1 MVERSDTHQSEDDR
15 KTMLSARQPMLR
27 FALNENLKMKRITTI
42 SLLLISCSLFL
53 PLTFA
58 AESSSQRSEW
68 ERTIEAAKKDG
79 QLTIYH
85 WGTPLMLDAG
95 VFQKAYPE
103 IKVTTVSAMG
113 TDLMQRILAERR
125 GEKFIPDV
133 YIAGIASMVVL
144 HKTKPF
150 DPIKNSLILP
160 EVSDESK
167 WWRGKHTYGDAERG
181 HIFTFTKS
189 PDYGS
194 IAINTKLVDPSE
206 FRSYWDFL
214 QPKWRS
220 KIVVQDLRGGGPG
233 STPLRF
239 MYYNPDLGAKFLR
252 QLYSGMDVML
262 YRDNRLALDWLGS
275 GKYAIAFFVQKVEEA
290 ETRGLPVLQFKQT
303 MKEGVGLSSRV
314 GHMALLNRAPHP
326 NAAKVFINWFLSREG
341 QDLLQRVHIAA
352 HDPADSLRI
361 DIAKNQIPS
370 ADRRQEGVKYIDL
383 DEHKVFDPTP
393 AIQLI
398 KDTLGEIG
406 K

>member
-1 MVERSDTHQSEDDR
+1 MKYFIANILALTILSVVHQ
-15 KTMLSARQPMLR
+15 TP
-27 FALNENLKMKRITTI
+27 
-42 SLLLISCSLFL
+42 
-53 PLTFA
+53 FA
-58 AESSSQRSEW
+58 ADSPNPRTEW
-68 ERTIEAAKKDG
+68 ERTVEAAKKEG
-79 QLTIYH
+79 QLTLYH
-85 WGTPLMLDAG
+85 WGAPLMLDAG
-95 VFQKAYPE
+95 AFQKAYPD

-113 TDLMQRILAERR
+113 IELMQRILAERR

-144 HKTKPF
+144 HKAKVF
-150 DPIKNSLILP
+150 DPIKNALILP

-167 WWRGKHTYGDAERG
+167 WWRGKHTYGDAERS

-194 IAINTKLVDPSE
+194 IGFNSKLVDPTE

-220 KIVVQDLRGGGPG
+220 KITVQDLRGGGPG

-239 MYYNPDLGAKFLR
+239 MYYNPDLGPKFLR
-252 QLYSGMDVML
+252 QLYSGMDATL

-275 GKYAIAFFVQKVEEA
+275 GKFSLAFFVQKVEEA
-290 ETRGLPVLQFKQT
+290 ETKGLPVMQFRQAL
-303 MKEGVGLSSRV
+303 KEGVGLSSRV
-314 GHMALLNRAPHP
+314 GHMALLNRASHP
-326 NAAKVFINWFLSREG
+326 NTAKVFINWYLSRQG
-341 QDLLQRVHIAA
+341 QELFQKLQIAA

-361 DIAKNQIPS
+361 DVSKHQIPP
-370 ADRRQEGVKYIDL
+370 ADRRQDGVKYLDL
-383 DEHKVFDPTP
+383 DEQKVFDPTP

-398 KDTLGEIG
+398 KETLGEIG

>member
-1 MVERSDTHQSEDDR
+1 MKHLFA
-15 KTMLSARQPMLR
+15 KILSA
-27 FALNENLKMKRITTI
+27 I
-42 SLLLISCSLFL
+42 FL
-53 PLTFA
+53 CLVPLAIFA
-58 AESSSQRSEW
+58 AESGGQRGEW
-68 ERTIEAAKKDG
+68 EKTVEAAKKEG
-79 QLTIYH
+79 QLTVYH

-95 VFQKAYPE
+95 AFQKAYPE
-103 IKVTTVSAMG
+103 IKVTTVTAMG
-113 TDLMQRILAERR
+113 TELMQRILAERR
-125 GEKFIPDV
+125 GDKFIPDV

-144 HKTKPF
+144 QKAKTF
-150 DPIKNSLILP
+150 DPIKSALLLP

-167 WWRGKHTYGDAERG
+167 WWRGRHTYGDAERS

-194 IAINTKLVDPSE
+194 IGFNSKLVDPTE

-220 KIVVQDLRGGGPG
+220 KITVQDLRGGGPG

-239 MYYNPDLGAKFLR
+239 MYYNADLGPKFLR
-252 QLYSGMDVML
+252 QLYSGMDATL
-262 YRDNRLALDWLGS
+262 CRDNRLALDWLGS
-275 GKYAIAFFVQKVEEA
+275 GKFSLAFFVQKVEEA
-290 ETRGLPVLQFKQT
+290 EAKGLPVVQFRQA

-326 NAAKVFINWFLSREG
+326 NAARVFINWYLSREG
-341 QDLLQRVHIAA
+341 QDLFQKLQIGA

-361 DIAKNQIPS
+361 DIAKQQIPA
-370 ADRRQEGVKYIDL
+370 ADRRQDGVKYIDL
-383 DEHKVFDPTP
+383 DEQKVFDPTP

-398 KDTLGEIG
+398 KETLGELG

>member
-1 MVERSDTHQSEDDR
+1 M
-15 KTMLSARQPMLR
+15 TMLRAK
-27 FALNENLKMKRITTI
+27 FALVL
-42 SLLLISCSLFL
+42 SCLLGSHAGFTAEF
-53 PLTFA
+53 PA
-58 AESSSQRSEW
+58 ARAEW
-68 ERTIEAAKKDG
+68 ERTIEAAKKEG

-85 WGTPLMLDAG
+85 WGTPLMIDAG

-125 GEKFIPDV
+125 GEKYIPDV
-133 YIAGIASMVVL
+133 YVAGIATMMVL
-144 HKTKPF
+144 HKAKVF
-150 DPIKNSLILP
+150 DPIKSALILP

-167 WWRGKHTYGDAERG
+167 WWRGKHTYGDAERSY
-181 HIFTFTKS
+181 IFTFTKS

-194 IAINTKLVDPSE
+194 IGFNSKLVDPNE

-214 QPKWRS
+214 QPKWRG
-220 KIVVQDLRGGGPG
+220 KITVQDLRGGGPG

-252 QLYSGMDVML
+252 QLYSGMDATL

-275 GKYAIAFFVQKVEEA
+275 GKFSLAFFVQKLEEA
-290 ETRGLPVLQFKQT
+290 EAKGLPVVQFRQA

-326 NAAKVFINWFLSREG
+326 NAARVFINWYLSREG
-341 QDLLQRVHIAA
+341 QELFQKTQLAA
-352 HDPADSLRI
+352 HDAADSLRI
-361 DIAKNQIPS
+361 DIPKSQIPG
-370 ADRRQEGVKYIDL
+370 ADRRQDGVKYIDL
-383 DEHKVFDPTP
+383 DEQKVFDPTP

>member
-1 MVERSDTHQSEDDR
+1 M
-15 KTMLSARQPMLR
+15 
-27 FALNENLKMKRITTI
+27 RITI
-42 SLLLISCSLFL
+42 LLLLSVVGL
-53 PLTFA
+53 PFTTFA
-58 AESSSQRSEW
+58 AESPTARSEW
-68 ERTIEAAKKDG
+68 ERTVEAAKKEG
-79 QLTIYH
+79 QLTLYH
-85 WGTPLMLDAG
+85 WGAPLMLDAG
-95 VFQKAYPE
+95 AFQKAFPE

-113 TDLMQRILAERR
+113 TDLMQRILTERR

-144 HKTKPF
+144 HKAKVF
-150 DPIKNSLILP
+150 DPIKNALILP

-167 WWRGKHTYGDAERG
+167 WWRGKHTYGDAERSY
-181 HIFTFTKS
+181 IFTFTKT

-194 IAINTKLVDPSE
+194 IGFNSKLVDPTE

-220 KIVVQDLRGGGPG
+220 KITVQDLRGGGPG

-239 MYYNPDLGAKFLR
+239 MYYNPDLGGKFLR
-252 QLYSGMDVML
+252 QLYTGMDATL

-275 GKYAIAFFVQKVEEA
+275 GKFSLAFFVQKVEEA
-290 ETRGLPVLQFKQT
+290 EAKGLPVVQFRQA

-326 NAAKVFINWFLSREG
+326 NAAKVFINWYLSREG
-341 QDLLQRVHIAA
+341 QELFQKLQIAA

-361 DIAKNQIPS
+361 DVNKNQLPL
-370 ADRRQEGVKYIDL
+370 ADRRQDGVKYLDL
-383 DEHKVFDPTP
+383 DEQKVFDPTP

-398 KDTLGEIG
+398 KETLGEVG

>member
-1 MVERSDTHQSEDDR
+1 VTGPSNSDDIDLSDI
-15 KTMLSARQPMLR
+15 TMKHLFAKILSA
-27 FALNENLKMKRITTI
+27 I
-42 SLLLISCSLFL
+42 FL
-53 PLTFA
+53 CLVPLTTFA
-58 AESSSQRSEW
+58 AESGGQRGEW
-68 ERTIEAAKKDG
+68 EKTVEAAKKEG
-79 QLTIYH
+79 QLTVYH

-95 VFQKAYPE
+95 AFQKAYPE
-103 IKVTTVSAMG
+103 IKVTTVTAMG
-113 TDLMQRILAERR
+113 TELMQRILAERR
-125 GEKFIPDV
+125 GDKFIPDV

-144 HKTKPF
+144 QKAKTF
-150 DPIKNSLILP
+150 DPIKSALLLP

-167 WWRGKHTYGDAERG
+167 WWRGRHTYGDAERS

-194 IAINTKLVDPSE
+194 IGFNSKLVDPTE

-220 KIVVQDLRGGGPG
+220 KITVQDLRGGGPG

-239 MYYNPDLGAKFLR
+239 MYYNADLGPKFLR
-252 QLYSGMDVML
+252 QLYSGMDATL

-275 GKYAIAFFVQKVEEA
+275 GKFSLAFFVQKVEEA
-290 ETRGLPVLQFKQT
+290 EAKGLPVVQFRQA

-326 NAAKVFINWFLSREG
+326 NAARVFINWYLSREG
-341 QDLLQRVHIAA
+341 QDLFQKLQIGA
-352 HDPADSLRI
+352 HDSADSLRI
-361 DIAKNQIPS
+361 DIAKQQIPA
-370 ADRRQEGVKYIDL
+370 ADRRQDGVKYIDL
-383 DEHKVFDPTP
+383 DEQKVFDPTP

-398 KDTLGEIG
+398 KETLGELG

>member
-1 MVERSDTHQSEDDR
+1 MKCPITNILVFTILGVAHQ
-15 KTMLSARQPMLR
+15 TA
-27 FALNENLKMKRITTI
+27 
-42 SLLLISCSLFL
+42 
-53 PLTFA
+53 FA
-58 AESSSQRSEW
+58 ADSPNPRGEW
-68 ERTIEAAKKDG
+68 ERTVEAAKKEG
-79 QLTIYH
+79 QLTLYH
-85 WGTPLMLDAG
+85 WGAPLMLDAG
-95 VFQKAYPE
+95 AFQKAYPE

-113 TDLMQRILAERR
+113 TELMQRILAERR

-133 YIAGIASMVVL
+133 YVAGIATMVVL
-144 HKTKPF
+144 NKAKVF
-150 DPIKNSLILP
+150 DPIKNALLLP
-160 EVSDESK
+160 EVADEAK
-167 WWRGKHTYGDAERG
+167 WWRGKHTYGDAERS

-194 IAINTKLVDPSE
+194 IAVNTKLVDGAE
-206 FRSYWDFL
+206 FKSYWDFL
-214 QPKWRS
+214 QPKWKS

-252 QLYSGMDVML
+252 QLYSGMDATL

-275 GKYAIAFFVQKVEEA
+275 GKFSIAFFVQKVEEA
-290 ETRGLPVLQFKQT
+290 EIKGLPVIQFKQT

-326 NAAKVFINWFLSREG
+326 NAAKVFINWYLSRDG
-341 QDLLQRVHIAA
+341 QELFQKLQIAA

-361 DIAKNQIPS
+361 DIAKNQIPA
-370 ADRRQEGVKYIDL
+370 ADRRQDGVKYIDL
-383 DEHKVFDPTP
+383 DEQKVFDPSP